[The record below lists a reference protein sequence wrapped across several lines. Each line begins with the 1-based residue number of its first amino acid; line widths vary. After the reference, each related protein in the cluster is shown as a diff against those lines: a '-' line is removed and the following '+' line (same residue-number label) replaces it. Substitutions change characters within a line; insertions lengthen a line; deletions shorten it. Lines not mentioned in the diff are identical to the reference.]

1 LREHK
6 LHLRLK
12 PRLNL
17 QRRRP
22 DVRPSLQLH
31 CDPLR
36 RFVGLIAVAAA
47 LASALPAGASL
58 TPIKRTFGD
67 LTVPRVRAGTLT
79 IPRNQ
84 ASGRIRVIVG
94 LPLAPLA
101 AWSGRT
107 FYSAGTT
114 RKLDVASRA
123 SRSYLARVVAAQ
135 RVAAAQL
142 RRAIPEARIDRRFQ
156 IVLDGLTVSL
166 PVRKLPQ
173 LVRLRFVRHVYPSI
187 RYHLDTDTSTAVIGA
202 TELQTLTGARGDG
215 MKIGIVD
222 DGVDATNPFFNPSGY
237 SYPAGFPKGQTTYTT
252 PKMIVAR
259 AFPGPNSGRRG
270 RLPIDRHASFHA
282 THVAGIAAGDSGT
295 CSPGGR
301 DHPPTCGLT
310 GVAPRAYIGSYRVFN
325 IPTPIGDTA
334 NTPEIAA
341 AFESA
346 VRDGMDVINFSGGGP
361 ETEPANDAMID
372 VVRNVAAAGIVSV
385 ISAGNDRDDF
395 GMGSVGSPGTAPDAI
410 TVAAVSN
417 THVFAPILAVR
428 TPGAPSSVQQIPIA
442 GAAGVR
448 LPGTFASTG
457 HRLVDVGAL
466 TGADGR
472 PVDRRLCG
480 PDSDTNDAS
489 SSPLQPEALDGDI
502 ALVSRGHCTFV
513 SKAIRAARAGAAAIV
528 LVDNRPGEANP
539 IPIQLPLPA
548 AMISDLDGA
557 NLRAYLATTGGTA
570 TVTIGNLIQRVN
582 TGRSGIVTSFSSE
595 GPTDFGHLLKPDV
608 SAPGGSI
615 LSSTLPEFSGGSPF
629 AVFDGTSM
637 SAPHVSGSAALLLQ
651 LHPAWSSEQVKSALM
666 STAGAAWSD
675 TARQQEAPVTLGGSG
690 LVDLPRAAKPVVFTD
705 PASLSFQDLDVTK
718 GGDSRALVVRVTD
731 AGGGAGQ
738 WQVELEPQA
747 ATSGA
752 SLELPPLLTI
762 PPGGEAELVAVA
774 RGNAGAA
781 VGEDYGFI
789 LLRQGSVTRKI
800 PYEFYVGRPQLAQ
813 LDAKRLVKFQVG
825 TTIEGPNR
833 VSTYCCPAAPFGPS
847 PDYFGAPMDETG
859 SETLYVTSIDKPVAN
874 LGVAVEAAQSGSLV
888 DPWFLGSPNE
898 RDVQGYAGTPVNA
911 NQLMFDYHVDIGA
924 AGASFPKVQRF
935 WIAVDSS
942 SDPFTHR
949 PLPGAYILRSWVNDV
964 TPPKIRLLTR
974 RVAVGRPTIVARV
987 TDRGAGVDPLSLVI
1001 GYRGVLVG
1009 AVVYDPISGI
1019 ALFPLPK
1026 AAAKIPKGRTRMVV
1040 SASDFQETKNVDS
1053 LGSEILPNTSFRRVK
1068 ITAVSGPSL
1077 TWVTPAENQCV
1088 GKTAGL
1094 VVVASSNK
1102 PLRSV
1107 RFFADGK
1114 QVAIDRKGTS
1124 DLYSGSWKRGSAP
1137 TGRHALRA
1145 VALDASGRTLAATRH
1160 VRVCR

>member
-1 LREHK
+1 
-6 LHLRLK
+6 
-12 PRLNL
+12 
-17 QRRRP
+17 
-22 DVRPSLQLH
+22 
-31 CDPLR
+31 LR
-36 RFVGLIAVAAA
+36 RFVGLIAIAAA

-67 LTVPRVRAGTLT
+67 VTLPRVRAGTLT

-84 ASGRIRVIVG
+84 ASGRVRVIVA
-94 LPLAPLA
+94 LPLPPLA

-107 FYSAGTT
+107 FASTGAT
-114 RKLDVASRA
+114 RKLDVKSRT
-123 SRSYLARVVAAQ
+123 SRSYIARVVAAQ

-142 RRAIPEARIDRRFQ
+142 RRAIPRARIGRRFQ
-156 IVLDGLTVSL
+156 IVLDGLTLSL
-166 PVRKLPQ
+166 PVSKLPR
-173 LVRLRFVRHVYPSI
+173 LVRLGFVRHVYPSI
-187 RYHLDTDTSTAVIGA
+187 RYHLSTDTSTAVIGA
-202 TELQTLTGARGDG
+202 TELQTLTGVRGDG

-237 SYPAGFPKGQTTYTT
+237 SYPAGFPKGQTKYTT
-252 PKMIVAR
+252 PKVIVAR
-259 AFPGPNSGRRG
+259 AFPGPHSGRAG

-341 AFESA
+341 AFEAA
-346 VRDGMDVINFSGGGP
+346 VRDGMDVINFSGGGA

-428 TPGAPSSVQQIPIA
+428 TPGAPSGVQQIPIA
-442 GAAGVR
+442 GSGTR
-448 LPGTFASTG
+448 FPGTFASTA

-466 TGADGR
+466 TGVDGA

-480 PDSDTNDAS
+480 PDSDTNNAARS
-489 SSPLQPEALDGDI
+489 SLRPDALDGDI
-502 ALVSRGHCTFV
+502 ALVSRGHCTFI
-513 SKAIRAARAGAAAIV
+513 SKAIRAARAGAVGIV
-528 LVDNRPGEANP
+528 VVDNRPGEANP
-539 IPIQLPLPA
+539 IPVQLPVPG
-548 AMISDLDGA
+548 AMIADLDGA
-557 NLRAYLATTGGTA
+557 QLRAYLATTGGTA
-570 TVTIGNLIQRVN
+570 TVTVGNLIQRAN
-582 TGRSGIVTSFSSE
+582 TGRSGIVTSFSSG
-595 GPTDFGHLLKPDV
+595 GPTAFGHFLKPDV

-615 LSSTLPEFSGGSPF
+615 LSATLPEFTGGSPF

-637 SAPHVSGSAALLLQ
+637 SAPHVSGSAALLLE
-651 LHPAWSSEQVKSALM
+651 LHRGWSAEQVKSALM
-666 STAGAAWSD
+666 STAGAAWGD

-690 LVDLPRAAKPVVFTD
+690 LVDLPRAAKPEVFTD
-705 PASLSFQDLDVTK
+705 PASLSFQDLNVRS
-718 GGDSRALVVRVTD
+718 GADSRALVVRITD
-731 AGGGAGQ
+731 AGEGAGQ
-738 WQVELEPQA
+738 WQVQLAPQA
-747 ATSGA
+747 ASGGA
-752 SLELPPLLTI
+752 SLELPPSLTI
-762 PPGGEAELVAVA
+762 PPGGEADLVAVA
-774 RGNAGAA
+774 HASAAAG

-789 LLRQGSVTRKI
+789 LLRQGTVTRKI

-813 LDAKRLVKFQVG
+813 LEAKRLVKFQVG
-825 TTIEGPNR
+825 TTAKGPNR
-833 VSTYCCPAAPFGPS
+833 VSTYCCPAAPFGPP
-847 PDYFGAPMDETG
+847 PDYFGPPMEESG
-859 SETLYVTSIDKPVAN
+859 SETLYVTHIDTPVAN
-874 LGVAVEAAQSGSLV
+874 LGVAVEAAQGGSLV

-898 RDVQGYAGTPVNA
+898 RDVEGYAGTPVNA
-911 NQLMFDYHVDIGA
+911 NQLMFDYHVDLGA

-935 WIAVDSS
+935 WISVDSS

-949 PLPGAYILRSWVNDV
+949 PLPGAYVLRSWVNDV

-974 RVAVGRPTIVARV
+974 RVAAGRPTIVARV
-987 TDRGAGVDPLSLVI
+987 TDKGAGVDPLSLVI

-1019 ALFPLPK
+1019 ALFPLPR
-1026 AAAKIPKGRTRMVV
+1026 AAPKIPKGRVRLAV
-1040 SASDFQETKNVDS
+1040 SAADFQEAKNVDS
-1053 LGSEILPNTSFRRVK
+1053 VGDEILPNTSFQRVK
-1068 ITAVSGPSL
+1068 VRAVAGPAL
-1077 TWVTPAENQCV
+1077 TWVAPAENQCV
-1088 GKTAGL
+1088 GKTTGL

-1102 PLRSV
+1102 RLRSV
-1107 RFFADGK
+1107 RFYADGK
-1114 QVAIDRKGTS
+1114 QIGVDRKATA
-1124 DLYSGSWKRGSAP
+1124 DLYNGSWKRGSAP
-1137 TGRHALRA
+1137 KGKHVLRA
-1145 VALDASGRTLAATRH
+1145 VAVDASGRTLAAARH